1 MDNNGYK
8 KTLESFTID
17 LDKKKQREKM
27 SINFQKEKNLS
38 YSVFNVIN
46 KKIL

>member
-27 SINFQKEKNLS
+27 SINFQKEKNLC
-38 YSVFNVIN
+38 YSVFNQ
-46 KKIL
+46 IL